1 MDKIS
6 QRHQFKEESISFRGT
21 VQNGGE
27 NMAADGRGKK
37 ARHHLLG
44 HQQDLEFESGYEVS
58 KPASTDMIPLA
69 KAPHPKRS
77 INPQTV
83 QLPSDH
89 TLKSLS

>member
-6 QRHQFKEESISFRGT
+6 QRHQFNEESISFRGT

-27 NMAADGRGKK
+27 NMAADGRGWKVK
-37 ARHHLLG
+37 HHLFG
-44 HQQDLEFESGYEVS
+44 HQQNLEFESGYEVS
-58 KPASTDMIPLA
+58 KPASTGLLPLA

-83 QLPSDH
+83 PLTRDH